1 MVERMVPL
9 DAKTDEHRSALPLQL
24 QPIPKNLHGDDENH
38 MLDIVV
44 VEQIINAQVIQR
56 QRVFKENPVLAL
68 IDELIYTNP
77 I

>member
-1 MVERMVPL
+1 MVERTVPL
-9 DAKTDEHRSALPLQL
+9 DAKTDKHRSALPLQP

-38 MLDIVV
+38 MLDVV
-44 VEQIINAQVIQR
+44 IVEQINNAQVIRR
-56 QRVFKENPVLAL
+56 QRVFKENLVLAL